1 MAKGFLFSLSRLLL
15 PSDSNGLHSH
25 LTCDDMG
32 VDLKPN
38 TGLTT
43 VTSLVQTLEFAAKQ
57 SIKLNH
63 KSKVEYTV

>member
-1 MAKGFLFSLSRLLL
+1 
-15 PSDSNGLHSH
+15 
-25 LTCDDMG
+25 MG